1 MNKALI
7 IAVVLAGVFA
17 GFAEAGGFED
27 RGWTL
32 VSRTQDGPLTVYNL
46 KDSSGLP
53 VAVALQ
59 GEPKT
64 YHYQVLEG
72 LYATFSSFKFLEVSS
87 IRIAFVNNRA
97 EVILVPANFPY
108 KGKNLARFMP
118 SGIQFYY
125 TDFLE
130 FDFRMVVENLFLR
143 LKGQF
148 FTEAQFADKLFNASE
163 NPYAYIQSQDPEY
176 IILRFQEIMRLLDAL
191 KTEGAKAEKDAA
203 AKIDAIRSSLEEKVG
218 GLQRDVENF
227 AKNQQAA
234 DERVEKLTQEFV
246 LLRYALLVLNNRGFF
261 GSINLPSEEGVV
273 KLVEMKKKEPGLTMK
288 EAEARLEKAGVEMTS
303 KEVFLVFSVYFNEF
317 K

>member
-7 IAVVLAGVFA
+7 IAVVLVGVFT
-17 GFAEAGGFED
+17 GFAAGSGFED
-27 RGWTL
+27 RGWIL
-32 VSRTQDGPLTVYNL
+32 EGKSQDGPLTVYNL
-46 KDSSGLP
+46 KDKAGLP

-59 GEPKT
+59 GEPKA

-72 LYATFSSFKFLEVSS
+72 LYATFSKMKILEIAS

-97 EVILVPANFPY
+97 EVILIPANFPY
-108 KGKNLARFMP
+108 KGKNLARFLP

-143 LKGQF
+143 LKGQY
-148 FTEAQFADKLFNASE
+148 FTEEQFAEKLFNASE

-191 KTEGAKAEKDAA
+191 KVEGSRAETEAA
-203 AKIDAIRSSLEEKVG
+203 ARIDSIRGSLEKNIG
-218 GLQRDVENF
+218 GLRVDVENLV
-227 AKNQQAA
+227 KKQQAA
-234 DERVEKLTQEFV
+234 GEKVDKLTQEFV

-261 GSINLPSEEGVV
+261 GSINLPSEEAVA
-273 KLVEMKKKEPGLTMK
+273 KLVEMKTNEPGLTMK
-288 EAEARLEKAGVEMTS
+288 EAQARLKTAGVEMTS

-317 K
+317 E